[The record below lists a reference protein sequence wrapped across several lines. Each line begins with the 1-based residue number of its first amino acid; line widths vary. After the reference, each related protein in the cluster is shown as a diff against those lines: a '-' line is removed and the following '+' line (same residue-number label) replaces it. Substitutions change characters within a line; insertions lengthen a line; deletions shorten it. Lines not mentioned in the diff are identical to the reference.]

1 MPVLLREAAEKI
13 EQGAAQIRA
22 TATKT
27 ATEKEA
33 PTEAGRMLL

>member
-27 ATEKEA
+27 ATEKEP